1 MSLGGVADDAEPLFA
16 VAQLP
21 NGAGVLVAPRRV
33 LTAAHCLRGPRATV
47 RFRSASAWSAP
58 YAGDARAHP
67 DYALPLGDDGR
78 VAAASL
84 DALGPDLAL
93 VDLDEAPHVDGVPVR
108 PLALGD
114 GRAGDRVSLVGY
126 GADAPGGALGYVR
139 RRGDAIVTRAWA
151 RHYALD
157 ARDGAVMTAG
167 DSGGA
172 LVRADGAGG
181 YVVVGVASLYA
192 EARWSLC
199 VRVAPYAEWIRR
211 ATSPA

>member
-1 MSLGGVADDAEPLFA
+1 MSLGGVADDAGALFA

-21 NGAGVLVAPRRV
+21 NGSGVLVAPRRV
-33 LTAAHCLRGPRATV
+33 LTAAHCLRGPRARV
-47 RFRSASAWSAP
+47 RFRSADAWSAP
-58 YAGDARAHP
+58 YEGDARAHL
-67 DYALPLGDDGR
+67 DYALPLGTDGF
-78 VAAASL
+78 VTAAAVE
-84 DALGPDLAL
+84 ALGPDLAL
-93 VDLDEAPHVDGVPVR
+93 IDLDETPSIDGVAVR

-114 GRAGDRVSLVGY
+114 GRAGDSVSLVGY
-126 GADAPGGALGYVR
+126 GSDAPGGALGYVR
-139 RRGDAIVTRAWA
+139 RRGDATVTTAWA
-151 RHYALD
+151 GHFGLD

-199 VRVAPYAEWIRR
+199 VRVATHAACIRG
-211 ATSPA
+211 ATSRA

>member
-1 MSLGGVADDAEPLFA
+1 MSLGGVADDADALFA

-21 NGAGVLVAPRRV
+21 NGSGVLVGPRRV

-47 RFRSASAWSAP
+47 RFRSATDWSAP
-58 YAGDARAHP
+58 IAGFARAHP
-67 DYALPLGDDGR
+67 DYALPLGADGC
-78 VAAASL
+78 VTAPSV

-93 VDLDEAPHVDGVPVR
+93 IDLDETPTIRGVAVL
-108 PLALGD
+108 PLPLGD

-126 GADAPGGALGYVR
+126 GSDAPGEAIGYVR
-139 RRGDAIVTRAWA
+139 RRGDAIITTAWTR
-151 RHYALD
+151 HFGLD

-181 YVVVGVASLYA
+181 WVVLGVASLYA

-199 VRVAPYAEWIRR
+199 VRVAPYAEWIGGPTSR
-211 ATSPA
+211 A